1 MYKSLCLPSSGTGSC
16 KKRGQDLIDNNKR
29 VKVPVYF
36 SLLNLDFDVFSKK
49 INVCQPDRIFI
60 EIETSV

>member
-29 VKVPVYF
+29 VKVLHFVYRYI
-36 SLLNLDFDVFSKK
+36 LA
-49 INVCQPDRIFI
+49 C
-60 EIETSV
+60 